1 MLAAFYALLPL
12 LLFLVLLYLIRLAVR
27 FVRAW
32 ERIAKVMETS
42 GILSR
47 SAHITIHSD
56 DNRQ

>member
-1 MLAAFYALLPL
+1 MFEVYLIIFPP
-12 LLFLVLLYLIRLAVR
+12 LLFLVLLYLVGLAAR

-32 ERIAKVMETS
+32 ERIAEAMETS

-47 SAHITIHSD
+47 SAHITVHAD